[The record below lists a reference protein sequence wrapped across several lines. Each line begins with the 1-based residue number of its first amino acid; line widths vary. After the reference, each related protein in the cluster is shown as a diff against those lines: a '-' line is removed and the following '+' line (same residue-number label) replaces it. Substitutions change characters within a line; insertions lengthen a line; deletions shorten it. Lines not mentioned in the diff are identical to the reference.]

1 MCVPIL
7 IQQIKVK
14 TQVLILWQNEFCLKR
29 HCAPDFLTC
38 TELCMLK
45 VNLTK
50 MNLYVKF
57 LEGKVIFKYC
67 LILYNQ
73 IINRQ
78 NLFNI
83 YQEIYKICYCFVHF
97 PHMHWIHVYSKLLR
111 VFDSASV
118 QDQIHVQLSI
128 YAKACIYYFKYAHN

>member
-97 PHMHWIHVYSKLLR
+97 PHMHWIHVYSKLLQFTNNFCENLLLR
-111 VFDSASV
+111 GSKMCSQTCYLCFF
-118 QDQIHVQLSI
+118 LGL
-128 YAKACIYYFKYAHN
+128 K